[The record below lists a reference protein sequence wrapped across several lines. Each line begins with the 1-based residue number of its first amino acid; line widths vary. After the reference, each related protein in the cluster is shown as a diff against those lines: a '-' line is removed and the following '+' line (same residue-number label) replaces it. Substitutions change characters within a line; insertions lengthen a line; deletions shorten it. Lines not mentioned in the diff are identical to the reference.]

1 MTEPV
6 IVKLKSARASY
17 AHVYKA
23 RAIEEGKE
31 PRYSMDVYLDPSN
44 ADHAK
49 QILAVKQEVARVGKE
64 CFPDLDLKKLEVPF
78 AVVDDKS
85 SPFNG
90 QFKLKM
96 WNKTRPLV
104 VDRNRNPTVGEDD
117 KDHVYSGCYVN
128 TNPTFFAWEYKNK
141 QGVVMKRGVSANLRS
156 VQFDA
161 DGDKL
166 SGFAAPVA
174 DDEFEAIGDAAAKA
188 GGGAGAA
195 DPFA

>member
-6 IVKLKSARASY
+6 IVYLKNARSSY

-64 CFPDLDLKKLEVPF
+64 RFPDLDVKKLEVPF
-78 AVVDDKS
+78 AVVDEAD
-85 SPFNG
+85 SPFSG

-104 VDRNRNPTVGEDD
+104 VDRNRNPTVGEEDT
-117 KDHVYSGCYVN
+117 DHIYSGCRVN
-128 TNPTFFAWEYKNK
+128 TNPTFFPWEYKNK
-141 QGVVMKRGVSANLRS
+141 QGVVLKRGVSANLRS
-156 VQFDA
+156 VQFVA
-161 DGDKL
+161 DDEPLAGR
-166 SGFAAPVA
+166 AAPVA

-188 GGGAGAA
+188 GGASA

>member
-6 IVKLKSARASY
+6 IVKLTNVRSSY

-31 PRYSMDVYLDPSN
+31 PRYSMDVYLDDSN
-44 ADHAK
+44 AEQAK
-49 QILAVKQEVARVGKE
+49 QLLQVKQEVARVGKE
-64 CFPDLDLKKLEVPF
+64 RFPDVDVKKLELPF
-78 AVVDDKS
+78 AKVDDES

-90 QFKLKM
+90 QWRLKM

-104 VDRNRNPTVGEDD
+104 VDRNRNPTANEED
-117 KDHVYSGCYVN
+117 KEHVYSGCRVN
-128 TNPTFFAWEYKNK
+128 TNPTFFAWEYKTK
-141 QGVVMKRGVSANLRS
+141 EGKVMKRGVSANLRS
-156 VQFDA
+156 VQFDDDDEPLA
-161 DGDKL
+161 GR
-166 SGFAAPVA
+166 AAPVA

-188 GGGAGAA
+188 GGGASA